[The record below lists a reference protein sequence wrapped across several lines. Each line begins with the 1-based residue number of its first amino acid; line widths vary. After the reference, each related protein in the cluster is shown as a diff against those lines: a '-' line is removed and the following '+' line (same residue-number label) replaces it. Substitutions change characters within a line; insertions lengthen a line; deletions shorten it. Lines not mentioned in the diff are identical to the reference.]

1 LVLAASPNPM
11 TAQELAREQDM
22 PGRFLAGIMTDLR
35 RADIVV
41 TQRGSGG
48 YRLARAADAITL
60 ADVMRTLDGPLA
72 RVRGM
77 RPEATD
83 YDGPAKHLQGVWIA
97 VRAQLRILLE
107 HVTLSDVIAGRLPD
121 MAGDLLGRPAPLV
134 LHAPV
139 DHAGEAPTAL
149 GASI

>member
-1 LVLAASPNPM
+1 M

-48 YRLARAADAITL
+48 YRLARPAHAITL

-72 RVRGM
+72 RIRGM
-77 RPEATD
+77 RPEATG
-83 YDGPAKHLQGVWIA
+83 YDGPAKHLQAVWIA
-97 VRAQLRILLE
+97 VRAQLRTLLE

-121 MAGDLLGRPAPLV
+121 MAGDLLEGSGALVIPGPIDGAVPAPTV
-134 LHAPV
+134 
-139 DHAGEAPTAL
+139 L